1 MTDFVYED
9 SFDPQVNIKVVGV
22 GGGGGNALDCMVQA
36 DVKNIEYIA
45 VNTDAKALLNS
56 KAPTRIQLGAKLTK
70 LSKKQADYIGVPV
83 DGPFKPDFY
92 RY

>member
-36 DVKNIEYIA
+36 DVKNIEYIDLFACGEIVHFSA
-45 VNTDAKALLNS
+45 VYCHS
-56 KAPTRIQLGAKLTK
+56 IVRI
-70 LSKKQADYIGVPV
+70 V
-83 DGPFKPDFY
+83 
-92 RY
+92 R